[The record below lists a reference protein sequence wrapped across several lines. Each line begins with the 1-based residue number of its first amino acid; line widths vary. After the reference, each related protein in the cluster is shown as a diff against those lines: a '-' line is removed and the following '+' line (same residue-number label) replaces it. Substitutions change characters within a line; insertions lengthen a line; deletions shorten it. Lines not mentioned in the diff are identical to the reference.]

1 MRIFQCSARPP
12 ENTFD
17 VGIKI
22 GSIEQNVTKFRRW
35 LTSRKEYATHPGYQ
49 KMVEQ
54 IDKYWKKLFADPI
67 TVDSPTGKI
76 QIQPQRTN
84 NIMEQYFREFKRGNR
99 RKTGNNSSTLML
111 QNMLAQ
117 TPLVRNLKNVE
128 YMKLLLDGKTTIEE
142 VFAEIEITQLRQ
154 ELKNAQQ
161 NPEKIPAKIKN
172 LINEPQY
179 PEKLVN
185 ILKKSQSQPK
195 SNRILCQ

>member
-1 MRIFQCSARPP
+1 
-12 ENTFD
+12 
-17 VGIKI
+17 
-22 GSIEQNVTKFRRW
+22 
-35 LTSRKEYATHPGYQ
+35 
-49 KMVEQ
+49 
-54 IDKYWKKLFADPI
+54 
-67 TVDSPTGKI
+67 
-76 QIQPQRTN
+76 
-84 NIMEQYFREFKRGNR
+84 
-99 RKTGNNSSTLML
+99 ML

-117 TPLVRNLKNVE
+117 TPLVRNLKNPE

-179 PEKLVN
+179 PEKLANLV
-185 ILKKSQSQPK
+185 KKSELQPK